1 MSSGASIDDLLSFEE
16 ERSRPD
22 ERDRGG
28 RVGQVLRTLAGV
40 ASVVVVLVVGLRAVG
55 LRVSLLIL
63 IAGVVAL
70 FLVRRVV
77 AALAPTPPPPAGTRA
92 PVTAGDD
99 GTWNWS
105 ARDALQTAING
116 WEVPLDWS
124 ATRPERFTGVVLPRL
139 GELADERLRLKHGV
153 TRDSDPARARS
164 LLGERLW
171 TFLETPPRRTPSP
184 RDLAA
189 IVAELEKI

>member
-1 MSSGASIDDLLSFEE
+1 
-16 ERSRPD
+16 
-22 ERDRGG
+22 
-28 RVGQVLRTLAGV
+28 VLRALAGV
-40 ASVVVVLVVGLRAVG
+40 ASVVVVLIVGLRAVG

-63 IAGVVAL
+63 VAGVVAL
-70 FLVRRVV
+70 FVVRRVV
-77 AALAPTPPPPAGTRA
+77 AALAPTPLPTASRA
-92 PVTAGDD
+92 PVTGTDD

-105 ARDALQTAING
+105 ARDALRTAING
-116 WEVPLDWS
+116 WAVPLDWS
-124 ATRPERFTGVVLPRL
+124 TTRPERFTGVVLPRL

-153 TRDSDPARARS
+153 TRESDPARARS

-171 TFLETPPRRTPSP
+171 MFLETPPRRTPSP